1 MTQSS
6 IPPTGKHRDAVAA
19 MAGWLRCLHRC
30 RGASPHGRDSG
41 TRLRIDRTWACGR
54 LVREGRA
61 VGRLMW
67 RARRSVAFAL
77 TTSVCAVVT
86 VATIVPASEVAVHA
100 ASCDVFDHGNRVA
113 RDPCP
118 SNAPTPVCTTFAGDG
133 ECSRWLLFHANG
145 ATQMARECDIDE
157 YFGSAL
163 TRLPANPADAGPFCF
178 GKPPPGAAPGEIT
191 PVLTGLPQTAT
202 SVLANLTM
210 VDGSGWGYITADRC
224 SALAAGPQTKSNGN
238 HGQYGAN
245 ANLAVV
251 PVDADARFCLYNSHR
266 VQLVVDIQGY
276 FAPPAAGGLLFVPAT
291 PRRLVDTRLPPLTM
305 PSAGSITRVQTGVAP
320 GTTSALVN
328 ITMVDG
334 VQPGYITADRCS
346 ALASGP
352 QIRSNGNVPTA
363 TAIANLSVV
372 NVDADG
378 SFCVFTN
385 VGTNIIVDLQG
396 SFAESPSPAASG
408 LGFQFVAPT
417 RVFDSRTISTSL
429 IRPGTITK
437 VNTGVAAGTASV
449 LVNLTM
455 VDTPWPGYI
464 TADKCSVMTA
474 RPQDKSNGNH
484 PSGTPTSNLSVVP
497 VDADGSFCIYNSSWL
512 DLVVDLQGSFAP
524 SASQRF
530 FAVTPSRVL
539 DTRNE

>member
-1 MTQSS
+1 
-6 IPPTGKHRDAVAA
+6 V
-19 MAGWLRCLHRC
+19 
-30 RGASPHGRDSG
+30 
-41 TRLRIDRTWACGR
+41 RLR
-54 LVREGRA
+54 
-61 VGRLMW
+61 W
-67 RARRSVAFAL
+67 RARRSVAIAL
-77 TTSVCAVVT
+77 TTALGSAVAVV
-86 VATIVPASEVAVHA
+86 AILPASEIAVHA
-100 ASCDVFDHGNRVA
+100 ASCDVFDHGARVA

-118 SNAPTPVCTTFAGDG
+118 ANVPTPVCTTFDGAG

-145 ATQMARECDIDE
+145 ATQLARECDIDE

-178 GKPPPGAAPGEIT
+178 GNPPPGAAPGEIT
-191 PVLTGLPQTAT
+191 PVPTGLPQAAT
-202 SVLANLTM
+202 SALANLTM
-210 VDGSGWGYITADRC
+210 VDGSGWGYITADKC
-224 SALAAGPQTKSNGN
+224 SALTAGPQTKSTGN

-266 VQLVVDIQGY
+266 VQLAVDIQGS
-276 FAPPAAGGLLFVPAT
+276 FAPAAAGGLLFVPAT
-291 PRRLVDTRLPPLTM
+291 PRRLIDTRLPPLTM
-305 PSAGSITRVQTGVAP
+305 PIAGAITRVQTGVAA
-320 GTTSALVN
+320 GTSAALVN

-352 QIRSNGNVPTA
+352 QTRSNGNVPTA
-363 TAIANLSVV
+363 TAISNLSVV

-378 SFCVFTN
+378 SFCIFTN
-385 VGTNIIVDLQG
+385 VATNLVVDLQG

-408 LGFQFVAPT
+408 LGFELVAPT
-417 RVFDSRTISTSL
+417 RVLDSRTSNTAS

-449 LVNLTM
+449 LVNVTM
-455 VDTPWPGYI
+455 VDAPWPGYI
-464 TADKCSVMTA
+464 TADKCSVM
-474 RPQDKSNGNH
+474 RSGPQDKSNGNH
-484 PSGTPTSNLSVVP
+484 PGSTPTSNLSVVP

-512 DLVVDLQGSFAP
+512 DLVVDLQGSFSA

-530 FAVTPSRVL
+530 FARTPSRVL